1 MTGPQD
7 PDGRTLV
14 GSLGELPQAIEP
26 PRDLWPGIEA
36 RLGGMEA
43 PAPAATAAQ
52 SSGRRH
58 SARLRWLAAAAMI
71 ASVALGVWI
80 GRSLVPLPLAVP
92 GARSPA
98 SVANEASA
106 VTGAPTALDT
116 AYVADPRYERQRAE
130 LLRSLQTRLASL
142 PPASRAKVM
151 ASLETIHQAKEDLER
166 ALGKDPGNALL
177 QELLINTYQDE
188 MRVLTD
194 VREASDSGKGI

>member
-1 MTGPQD
+1 MTDRQGPD
-7 PDGRTLV
+7 ACTRVT
-14 GSLGELPQAIEP
+14 SLGELPRAIEP

-36 RLGGMEA
+36 RLNEIDRV
-43 PAPAATAAQ
+43 PSATAAQ
-52 SSGRRH
+52 AIRRRNG
-58 SARLRWLAAAAMI
+58 APLRWLAAAAMI
-71 ASVALGVWI
+71 ASVAVGVWI
-80 GRSLVPLPLAVP
+80 GRSLLPLPGAVP
-92 GARSPA
+92 GVRAPA
-98 SVANEASA
+98 SAANDVSA
-106 VTGAPTALDT
+106 ATGAPTALDA

-142 PPASRAKVM
+142 PPASRAKVL

>member
-1 MTGPQD
+1 MTGREG

-14 GSLGELPQAIEP
+14 KSLGELPQSIEP
-26 PRDLWPGIEA
+26 PRDLWPTIEA
-36 RLGGMEA
+36 RLGGIEA

-52 SSGRRH
+52 SIGRRR

-71 ASVALGVWI
+71 ASVAVGVWI
-80 GRSLVPLPLAVP
+80 GRSLLPLPGAVP

-98 SVANEASA
+98 SAANDTSA
-106 VTGAPTALDT
+106 VTGAPTALDA

-130 LLRSLQTRLASL
+130 LLRSLQTRLAAL

-151 ASLETIHQAKEDLER
+151 ASLETIQRAKEDLER
-166 ALGKDPGNALL
+166 ALGRDPGNALL
-177 QELLINTYQDE
+177 QELLVNTYQDE

-194 VREASDSGKGI
+194 VREASDPGEGI